1 MPFIKPRDS
10 RHCKDQSVSD
20 CEHVDEYYSGFCS
33 STVILEI
40 LNGHIKSI
48 LAAKKTNKQAVDR
61 LGVWSYSGFC
71 FAAAVRSHHW
81 SVHST
86 AEMLLGA
93 VYTILSVCCRS
104 FALSLFGIYLF
115 GPATPPAFHR
125 WSQPFHLQLLLQH
138 YGATHLDDESPS
150 QLDKFRHL
158 ISGSAAER
166 LRHAV

>member
-104 FALSLFGIYLF
+104 FALSLFGVYLLALRPLQRSTV
-115 GPATPPAFHR
+115 GPN
-125 WSQPFHLQLLLQH
+125 
-138 YGATHLDDESPS
+138 PS
-150 QLDKFRHL
+150 IFSSSCSTTVPRT
-158 ISGSAAER
+158 
-166 LRHAV
+166 